1 METTS
6 KRKARKAQQVTLL
19 GMLIDIILGIIKLL
33 AGYAAN
39 SQALIADGIHS
50 LSDAA
55 TDILVIVITHF
66 SHHVPDANHPYGH
79 ARFETMGTLLLGSS
93 LITIA
98 LLLAYNYLTLAVS
111 GQNQVTPGWPALL
124 VALVSIAAKEWI
136 FHYTKKAGEK
146 LRSNLLI
153 ANAWHSRTDAFSS
166 IIVLIGVAGSML
178 GVHWFDLVAALIVA
192 LIILKIGWQLVWDSS
207 KELVDSSAD
216 PEQIEQLRET
226 LFTAEGI
233 LNVHD
238 LRTRRMGQDILLDV
252 HLQVSSDISVSEG
265 HQIGAHA
272 AQQLLKQHSFIN
284 DVIYHIDAEDDHN
297 VNHRKSM
304 ALLPLRNKVLS
315 ALKAN
320 WPEMPK
326 IQKLTLHYL
335 NQQIDIEIV
344 FNATQLKNGPTPLN
358 SEKIKQQIMQ
368 RNKQL
373 PWLGKVVVYIQQNTN
388 P

>member
-1 METTS
+1 
-6 KRKARKAQQVTLL
+6 
-19 GMLIDIILGIIKLL
+19 
-33 AGYAAN
+33 
-39 SQALIADGIHS
+39 
-50 LSDAA
+50 
-55 TDILVIVITHF
+55 
-66 SHHVPDANHPYGH
+66 
-79 ARFETMGTLLLGSS
+79 MGTLLLGSS

-111 GQNQVTPGWPALL
+111 GQNQVAPGWPALL

-207 KELVDSSAD
+207 KELVDSSAE
-216 PEQIEQLRET
+216 PEQVEQLRET
-226 LFTAEGI
+226 LFTSEGV

-252 HLQVSSDISVSEG
+252 HIQVSGDISVSEG
-265 HQIGAHA
+265 HQIGEHA

-297 VNHRKSM
+297 VNHRKST

-315 ALKAN
+315 DLKAN
-320 WPEMPK
+320 WPDMPK

-335 NQQIDIEIV
+335 NQQVDIEIV
-344 FNATQLKNGPTPLN
+344 FNTTQLKSGPTPLN
-358 SEKIKQQIMQ
+358 SENIKQQIIK